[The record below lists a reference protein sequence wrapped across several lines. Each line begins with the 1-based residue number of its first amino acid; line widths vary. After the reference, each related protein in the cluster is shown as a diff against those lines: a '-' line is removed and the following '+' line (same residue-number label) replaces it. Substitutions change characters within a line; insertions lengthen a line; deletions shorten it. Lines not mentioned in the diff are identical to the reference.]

1 MTQSVYK
8 KWAELLRTGSAS
20 TFFESYPDDAEL
32 AAKISEFFKATDPI
46 RVEDIRRDRQRYFAR
61 PVFGEIINEEEAS
74 PTKNVIRN
82 KAQQLN
88 LEQALAEILDNIFDN
103 FQRNA
108 PHDLSVEITAYP
120 QTEASPGEIWI
131 TENSGGIEKK
141 RIVPLIQL
149 GFSERSARGIGAWG
163 EGFKMAVFALGEEV
177 EVISYY
183 PGESPVGIRFP
194 RGWLDPKS
202 TLWNKWKVNT
212 YKIDKNAPPVGTTS
226 IRINYVN
233 PQILES
239 LGLSSMSKRTAE
251 QVCDDLAEYFG
262 EVYAEK
268 YHYLTA
274 KAYGNITITI
284 TIGMTTRQVQFK
296 ERVRDRLIQNFA
308 FIPWLLPIHWN
319 LTWEVEVEEPSDESK
334 SRVAKLNVEIFAGI
348 AATFSYSKLY
358 SPQLPGVEMWGN
370 GRLFS
375 LKGKIADESV
385 GWGYKFGGSG
395 GTNPESNASSRRMTI
410 VALFTSEDSRDIPW
424 AAPVKN
430 DYNRRSE
437 FYAEIRETFAKVIRL
452 YKDVLRFLEPRILIF
467 SSEWTKRS
475 DQEKLNLLFDGSD
488 ATSEFKQRFAESRFG
503 SKLLAYKPTFSFR
516 EISDKDIEVNVSKI
530 FNVST
535 TNIQE
540 IVLAASQTK
549 NSASQVEEFLKAMF
563 PKFNK
568 EAEFEE
574 IIGLANDEEL
584 KL

>member
-1 MTQSVYK
+1 MTNTVYE
-8 KWAELLRTGSAS
+8 KWAELLRTGGAA

-32 AAKISEFFKATDPI
+32 ATKINEFFKGTVPI
-46 RVEDIRRDRQRYFAR
+46 KADEIRRDRQRYFAR
-61 PVFGEIINEEEAS
+61 PVLGEVINEEEAS

-108 PHDLSVEITAYP
+108 PHDLNVEIIAYP
-120 QTEASPGEIWI
+120 QTGASPGEIWI

-149 GFSERSARGIGAWG
+149 GLSERSARGIGAWG

-177 EVISYY
+177 EVVSYY
-183 PGESPVGIRFP
+183 PGETPIGIRFP

-202 TLWNKWKVNT
+202 SLWSKWKVNT
-212 YKIDKNAPPVGTTS
+212 YKVNKNAPPVGTTS
-226 IRINYVN
+226 IRMNYVN

-239 LGLSSMSKRTAE
+239 LGLSTTSKRTFE
-251 QVCDDLAEYFG
+251 QACNELAEYFG

-268 YHYLTA
+268 YHNLIA
-274 KAYGNITITI
+274 QAYGKITITI
-284 TIGMTTRQVQFK
+284 TIGTATKQVVFK
-296 ERVRDRLIQNFA
+296 ERVRDRLIQNLA
-308 FIPWLLPIHWN
+308 FIPWLPPIHWN

-348 AATFSYSKLY
+348 AAAFNYSQLY

-385 GWGYKFGGSG
+385 GWGFKFGGSG

-410 VALFTSEDSRDIPW
+410 IALFTAEDSRDIPW

-437 FYAEIRETFAKVIRL
+437 FYAEIRETFAKAIRL
-452 YKDVLRFLEPRILIF
+452 YKDALRFLESRILIF
-467 SSEWTKRS
+467 SSEWVKLS
-475 DQEKLNLLFDGSD
+475 DQDKLKILFDGSD
-488 ATSEFKQRFAESRFG
+488 ATPEFKQEFAKSRFG

-516 EISDKDIEVNVSKI
+516 EILSKDLDISVPKI
-530 FNVST
+530 FNLST

-549 NSASQVEEFLKAMF
+549 HSASQVVEFLRALF
-563 PKFNK
+563 PKFHK
-568 EAEFEE
+568 ESELEE
-574 IIGLANDEEL
+574 RIGLANDEEL
-584 KL
+584 R